1 MAWGTTMEGFLDALG
16 ATVLVLLV
24 IVGALAGFLAGKIAG
39 RRMALYVIVG
49 IVAAV
54 ATPFVLA
61 ALGIGLLAAG
71 GVLLILLAAV
81 VGAVVV
87 LAIVRAVVK

>member
-1 MAWGTTMEGFLDALG
+1 MEAFLDALG
-16 ATVLVLLV
+16 ATVLILLV
-24 IVGALAGFLAGKIAG
+24 LVGALAGFIAGKVSG
-39 RRMALYVIVG
+39 RNMMLYVIVG

-71 GVLLILLAAV
+71 GALVILLVAAL
-81 VGAVVV
+81 GAVAV

>member
-1 MAWGTTMEGFLDALG
+1 MEGLLDAIG
-16 ATVLVLLV
+16 AVALSLLVL
-24 IVGALAGFLAGKIAG
+24 IGAASGFIAGKIAG
-39 RRMALYVIVG
+39 RNMVLYIVAG

-71 GVLLILLAAV
+71 GLVLILAVAAV
-81 VGAVVV
+81 GAIIV
-87 LAIVRAVVK
+87 LVAVRALSGRR